1 MIKFLRKILDANA
14 HRFENNGVLKNIY
27 PLYEATDTILF
38 STDEVTKSGPHIRDS
53 IDIKRVMILV
63 VIALIP
69 LYIFGAMNVGV
80 QNGIAMGVERT
91 NWEQFWFGFDKII
104 PIILVAFI
112 TGAFW
117 EILFAVVRK
126 HPISEGFLVT
136 CALIPLVMPAS
147 IPLWQVSVAT
157 TFGIVIGKEIFGGV
171 GMNIFNPALVARAFL
186 FFTYPGRISGDKVW
200 VLGADG
206 YSGATAL
213 AVPAAEVSQQAVP
226 LLNGISQFD
235 YSWWNLFIGWIP
247 GSIGETSK
255 LLIIIGAIFLAI
267 TKIANW
273 RIMVGSIIGLS
284 VTAYL
289 TNLMAPFSSNT
300 MLSLPAHYHL
310 VMGGFLFGM
319 AFMATEPVTGCHT
332 NQGRWVFGIL
342 FGVLTVIVRSINP
355 AYPEGT
361 MLAILLLNAFAPL
374 IDWFVIQSN
383 IKRRMV
389 RYAQ

>member
-1 MIKFLRKILDANA
+1 
-14 HRFENNGVLKNIY
+14 
-27 PLYEATDTILF
+27 
-38 STDEVTKSGPHIRDS
+38 
-53 IDIKRVMILV
+53 
-63 VIALIP
+63 
-69 LYIFGAMNVGV
+69 
-80 QNGIAMGVERT
+80 
-91 NWEQFWFGFDKII
+91 
-104 PIILVAFI
+104 
-112 TGAFW
+112 
-117 EILFAVVRK
+117 
-126 HPISEGFLVT
+126 
-136 CALIPLVMPAS
+136 
-147 IPLWQVSVAT
+147 
-157 TFGIVIGKEIFGGV
+157 V

-186 FFTYPGRISGDKVW
+186 FFSCPGRISGDKVW

-213 AVPAAEVSQQAVP
+213 AVPAAEVSQKAVP

-383 IKRRMV
+383 IKRRMI